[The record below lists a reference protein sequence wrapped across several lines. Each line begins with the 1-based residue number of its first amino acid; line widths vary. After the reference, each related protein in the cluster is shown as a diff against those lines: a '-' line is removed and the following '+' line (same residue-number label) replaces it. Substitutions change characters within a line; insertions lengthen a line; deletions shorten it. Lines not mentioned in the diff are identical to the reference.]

1 MSSTCS
7 VFLIICKE
15 KLAGRN
21 PGRSAGLST
30 VTALVTTGAVIV
42 ETTSTGTAL
51 AVSKV
56 MPYAVAASL
65 IGWMIAYGR
74 RAKREGERLAAAAE
88 AANAA
93 APPARALET
102 AG

>member
-1 MSSTCS
+1 
-7 VFLIICKE
+7 
-15 KLAGRN
+15 
-21 PGRSAGLST
+21 
-30 VTALVTTGAVIV
+30 
-42 ETTSTGTAL
+42 
-51 AVSKV
+51 
-56 MPYAVAASL
+56 L